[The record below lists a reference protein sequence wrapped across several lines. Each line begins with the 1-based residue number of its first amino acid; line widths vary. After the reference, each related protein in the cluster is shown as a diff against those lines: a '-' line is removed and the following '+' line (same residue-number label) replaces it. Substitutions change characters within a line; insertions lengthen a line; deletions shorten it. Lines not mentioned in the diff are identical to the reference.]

1 MTHPDHYLFSNA
13 AAHRDRGLAETDSTE
28 KLFGL
33 RRSAFQPTALTFRGK
48 ELGPVSDY
56 YFDPPGDAV
65 GKFNGLLNEL
75 RPGTDWRTPRVAAS
89 AGAWPEG
96 EALEVID
103 GGTQVCFENYPGLG
117 KVELRYGGQE
127 RIAHNALFSA
137 SFYLHPFYGTGHVLR
152 TDGRVAA
159 FWNGEGTY
167 VVHFTNLRAL
177 RVRLDAP
184 NEHVVRAGR
193 KGKAKLTRQELLDL
207 I

>member
-13 AAHRDRGLAETDSTE
+13 AAHRDRGLNPLDSTE

-56 YFDPPGDAV
+56 YFDPPKDAI

-75 RPGTDWRTPRVAAS
+75 RPGTDWRSPRVAAS
-89 AGAWPEG
+89 GGVWPQG
-96 EALEVID
+96 EEQKVLD
-103 GGTQVCFENYPGLG
+103 GGM
-117 KVELRYGGQE
+117 E
-127 RIAHNALFSA
+127 RIAHNALFSS
-137 SFYLHPFYGTGHVLR
+137 SFALHPFYGTGHVLR

-177 RVRLDAP
+177 RIRLDTS
-184 NEHVVRAGR
+184 NEHVVRAKR
-193 KGKAKLTRQELLDL
+193 NQRSKSRQELLDL